1 MAQFNQ
7 HPATI
12 KFKINLAMAGIK
24 FSKSGLS
31 KKSTLAVAKLG
42 ALTLFAGSAASTKQ
56 LGIGNILGWLCSQGF
71 KGGKNKQCC

>member
-42 ALTLFAGSAASTKQ
+42 ALTLFAASVF
-56 LGIGNILGWLCSQGF
+56 LCLVFIPVTRGVKGYIRFVGKYGF
-71 KGGKNKQCC
+71 LTL